1 MSGHLSSIGGPLKF
15 GLPIG
20 RLLAA
25 PMGMPAMRLFPAIFA
40 LAALAAGLPAH
51 AAEDGPK
58 KQKAPEHKTT
68 QSKSY
73 ILLDPIYTT
82 IVSDNRAAGMLM
94 VGAGLDVPD
103 EALRDEVSRS
113 LPVLRDAYVRNLMTF
128 TANIVRTDEQP
139 DVGLIADR
147 LQAVTDRA
155 LKKKGARI
163 LLAQVAIRVTTK

>member
-1 MSGHLSSIGGPLKF
+1 MR
-15 GLPIG
+15 PILFIF
-20 RLLAA
+20 LLA
-25 PMGMPAMRLFPAIFA
+25 GTLT
-40 LAALAAGLPAH
+40 LGLPAR
-51 AAEDGPK
+51 AEDAPK
-58 KQKAPEHKTT
+58 AQKAPEHKTT

-73 ILLDPIYTT
+73 IGVDPIYTT
-82 IVSDNRAAGMLM
+82 IVTDDRAAGMLM

-103 EALRDEVSRS
+103 EHLRDEVSRS
-113 LPVLRDAYVRNLMTF
+113 LPVLRDAYIRNLMTF
-128 TANIVRTDEQP
+128 TANVVRTDEQP